1 MKHSLPSL
9 WTPGVLSRRIVIS
22 VIGTLVLYVLA
33 AGPMTRYAPEF
44 ADWMYT
50 PLAPLANV
58 SPFGSL
64 LRDWVAL
71 WGVDVGE

>member
-1 MKHSLPSL
+1 MKHSLLSL
-9 WTPGVLSRRIVIS
+9 RTPGVLSRRLVIF
-22 VIGTLVLYVLA
+22 VIGTLVLYVLS
-33 AGPMTRYAPEF
+33 AGPVTRYAPEL
-44 ADWMYT
+44 ADLMYT